1 MSEGLNERSSYEGL
15 LEHNL
20 QHLGKFRYAEPAD
33 NGVRNRG
40 YDLVFY
46 DLDEHGVTSVTT
58 NGLRFQAIDALLP
71 EELICTLSIGEEGF
85 AHHLVGL
92 VASRIIQ
99 RRKGLEFG
107 EILVTE
113 TPLIDD
119 TQISGV
125 LAATSPFFGTD
136 FDFFCGSGEHPVLQ
150 TITLL
155 PITSREAKFV
165 VENSP
170 DELWDAWKAS
180 AANILTINRPSTI

>member
-1 MSEGLNERSSYEGL
+1 MSERNPYEGL

-20 QHLGKFRYAEPAD
+20 QYLGNLRYAEPAD

-46 DLDEHGVTSVTT
+46 DLDEYKVTSVTT
-58 NGLRFQAIDALLP
+58 NGLRFQDVDALFP
-71 EELICTLSIGEEGF
+71 EELVCTLMTGEEGF

-92 VASRIIQ
+92 AAARIIQ
-99 RRKGLEFG
+99 LGKGLEIG
-107 EILVTE
+107 DILVNE

-119 TQISGV
+119 TQICGV
-125 LAATSPFFGTD
+125 LAASSPFFGSD
-136 FDFFCGSGEHPVLQ
+136 FDLFPCSGERPVLQ

-155 PITSREAKFV
+155 PITSREAEFV
-165 VENSP
+165 GENSP
-170 DELWDAWKAS
+170 EELWDAWKAN